1 MKQYVVDGESK
12 LMQALQMSPA
22 LFTSDSSSLRHCD
35 DVCVFAGGVI
45 MCRCDCDG
53 LNGSI
58 ILMRTLSW
66 HVILW

>member
-35 DVCVFAGGVI
+35 GCLLVE
-45 MCRCDCDG
+45 
-53 LNGSI
+53 
-58 ILMRTLSW
+58 W
-66 HVILW
+66 